1 MVALGWIKGLPSKW
15 KPWVANRV
23 STIQS
28 LSNPERWKFIAGVQ
42 NPADLV
48 TRGVSAEE
56 LIDSDLWW
64 NGPKALAEAESMV
77 QVIVLPEN
85 NAEVEAE
92 RRVTST
98 EALLICLECPCMFEM
113 KRWSSL
119 NKAYRV
125 IAWILRFVA
134 KLKKTVVSESTE
146 LCAEDYALAKKAFI
160 KILQCQYF
168 GKELVLLGE
177 GKTITTTSKLFKLS
191 PFIDDDGF
199 LRVRGRLQL
208 SELSYESKHP
218 LILPKCHGSKLLLR
232 FVHNFQNHAGVES
245 MITFVRRDYEMFGLR
260 TMAKSVKKSCVFCQR
275 SDTRACNEP
284 AAPLPRLRVTMAP
297 VFSVTGV
304 DFAGPVFCL
313 DFPGKKFYI
322 CLFVCGVVRA
332 IHLEMVESL
341 NSADFVLAFRRFSA
355 LKRVP
360 SVVYSDNGT
369 NFVGGQKILN
379 SYLGPFSPEWR
390 FNCPRSPWWGGW
402 WERLVRS
409 VKNAVRKTIGKS
421 CLSKTEFETCLCEV
435 AASINSRPLTF
446 VGTDVENKV
455 PLTPNH
461 FLAGQ
466 GNQGLESSV
475 LEDPEN
481 VNVES
486 LSLRHQE
493 MLMRQEDFWKVWSN
507 EYLRNLP
514 AAFQKF
520 KKEGNVK
527 VGSVVLI
534 REDGLPR
541 MKWLL
546 GVVESLH
553 VGKDGVPRAADVRTP
568 QGKKTRAIQ
577 RLHNLEIDHSVDDIQ
592 CDSLDHTV
600 HKDVEIEGE
609 GENVLKDENV
619 YGDRLARRRQL
630 PVRFND
636 FVMDD

>member
-1 MVALGWIKGLPSKW
+1 
-15 KPWVANRV
+15 
-23 STIQS
+23 
-28 LSNPERWKFIAGVQ
+28 
-42 NPADLV
+42 
-48 TRGVSAEE
+48 
-56 LIDSDLWW
+56 
-64 NGPKALAEAESMV
+64 
-77 QVIVLPEN
+77 
-85 NAEVEAE
+85 
-92 RRVTST
+92 
-98 EALLICLECPCMFEM
+98 
-113 KRWSSL
+113 
-119 NKAYRV
+119 
-125 IAWILRFVA
+125 
-134 KLKKTVVSESTE
+134 
-146 LCAEDYALAKKAFI
+146 
-160 KILQCQYF
+160 
-168 GKELVLLGE
+168 
-177 GKTITTTSKLFKLS
+177 
-191 PFIDDDGF
+191 
-199 LRVRGRLQL
+199 
-208 SELSYESKHP
+208 
-218 LILPKCHGSKLLLR
+218 
-232 FVHNFQNHAGVES
+232 
-245 MITFVRRDYEMFGLR
+245 
-260 TMAKSVKKSCVFCQR
+260 
-275 SDTRACNEP
+275 
-284 AAPLPRLRVTMAP
+284 
-297 VFSVTGV
+297 
-304 DFAGPVFCL
+304 
-313 DFPGKKFYI
+313 
-322 CLFVCGVVRA
+322 
-332 IHLEMVESL
+332 
-341 NSADFVLAFRRFSA
+341 
-355 LKRVP
+355 
-360 SVVYSDNGT
+360 
-369 NFVGGQKILN
+369 
-379 SYLGPFSPEWR
+379 
-390 FNCPRSPWWGGW
+390 
-402 WERLVRS
+402 VRS

-592 CDSLDHTV
+592 CVSLDHTV